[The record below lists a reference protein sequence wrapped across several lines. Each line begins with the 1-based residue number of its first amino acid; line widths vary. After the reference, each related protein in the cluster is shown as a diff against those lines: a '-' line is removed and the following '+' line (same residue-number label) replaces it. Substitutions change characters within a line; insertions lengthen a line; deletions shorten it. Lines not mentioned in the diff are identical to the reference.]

1 MIVCLCNGHN
11 DREIRAKAA
20 ELGSTCPVAI
30 YSALE
35 GPPRCG
41 RCLDYAGRML
51 ATCQQRIP
59 TDSGT
64 GETPGKASPGVH
76 APDGRFAPTAED
88 GRAALA

>member
-20 ELGSTCPVAI
+20 ELGSTCPVTV
-30 YSALE
+30 YSALQ

-51 ATCQQRIP
+51 GTCQQRNSAGSSP
-59 TDSGT
+59 ASGS
-64 GETPGKASPGVH
+64 GGGFMPN
-76 APDGRFAPTAED
+76 AED

>member
-20 ELGSTCPVAI
+20 ELGSTCPVTVYA
-30 YSALE
+30 ALQ

-51 ATCQQRIP
+51 
-59 TDSGT
+59 GT
-64 GETPGKASPGVH
+64 GAQHCRNGAADRDTTGGFVPLAK
-76 APDGRFAPTAED
+76 DGH
-88 GRAALA
+88 AALA